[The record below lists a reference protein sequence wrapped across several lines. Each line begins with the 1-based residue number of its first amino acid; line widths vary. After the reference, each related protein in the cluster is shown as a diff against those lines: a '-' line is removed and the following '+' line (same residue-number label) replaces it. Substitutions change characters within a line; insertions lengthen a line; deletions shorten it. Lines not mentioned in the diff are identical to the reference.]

1 MKGLKMSLNKYLVL
15 SDIHLGHNTNKTKNI
30 SNNLKSFLNYYE
42 EELKGLEVLFIAGD
56 TFDCCLSTYQSDF
69 IDAIETLTYILNWCN
84 DKKCKLRIL
93 EGTPS
98 HDWKQV
104 NVVYEIMDKL
114 DLKEKIDFKY
124 VDTLAVENLNG
135 KNVLYIPD
143 EYRETAEETY
153 NEIEKLLIKLKLQE
167 VDIVVMHGQF
177 HYQIPLGLKTSH
189 DEDKFL
195 KLCKEYIHIGH
206 IHTHSHYQRIVAQ
219 GSFDR
224 LAHNEEEAKG
234 GVLVSDGKWKFL
246 ENINSMLFLTYDFRF
261 LDDTGI
267 MKELNLIKNT
277 IKKDSAIRF
286 IVANK
291 EHFLNMDKNI
301 KLILSQYKV
310 KIQVN
315 DPLSIKS
322 LNKEEN
328 IVKKEQ
334 IKSFEIRK
342 DNILELIRNEF
353 ESEINANEIDSKDVS
368 RMLDKL
374 SKII

>member
-1 MKGLKMSLNKYLVL
+1 MSLNKYLVL

-30 SNNLKSFLNYYE
+30 SNNLKYFLEYYRE
-42 EELKGLEVLFIAGD
+42 DLKGLEVLFIAGD
-56 TFDCCLSTYQSDF
+56 TFDCCLSTYQNDF

-84 DKKCKLRIL
+84 DNKCKLRIL

-114 DLKEKIDFKY
+114 NLKEKVDFKY
-124 VDTLAVENLNG
+124 IDTLALETLNETT
-135 KNVLYIPD
+135 VLYIPD

-153 NEIEKLLIKLKLQE
+153 SEIEKLMIKQKISN

-189 DEDKFL
+189 DEERFL
-195 KLCKEYIHIGH
+195 KLCKGFIHIGH
-206 IHTHSHYQRIVAQ
+206 IHTHSHFDRIVAQ

-234 GVLVSDGKWKFL
+234 GVLVENGKWRFL
-246 ENINSMLFLTYDFRF
+246 ENTKSMLFLTYDFRF
-261 LDDTGI
+261 LDDTEI

-277 IKKDSAIRF
+277 IEKDSAIRF
-286 IVANK
+286 IVSNK

-301 KLILSQYKV
+301 KHILSQYKV

-342 DNILELIRNEF
+342 DNILELVRNEF
-353 ESEINANEIDSKDVS
+353 ENEINANEIDSKDVS
-368 RMLDKL
+368 RMLSKL